1 MFLDLNL
8 KINYVYEKWV
18 EYVFVES
25 EKWGNKGLGKKFEL
39 N

>member
-1 MFLDLNL
+1 MFSDSNL
-8 KINYVYEKWV
+8 KINYAYEKCV
-18 EYVFVES
+18 EHVSAEN